1 MVLYPMLGDIHAP
14 TYPDTV
20 MRFNMIFELSSEES
34 KIIFEILPEGMTN

>member
-20 MRFNMIFELSSEES
+20 MRFNMIKKTL
-34 KIIFEILPEGMTN
+34 